1 MSRRALRLLF
11 SSYLQTR
18 FMQNFLNAA
27 FSHQGKKFSSN
38 EDVYYLDKKGGEA
51 PIYNSIYDTFT
62 S

>member
-1 MSRRALRLLF
+1 
-11 SSYLQTR
+11 
-18 FMQNFLNAA
+18 MQNFLNAA

-62 S
+62 SWVL